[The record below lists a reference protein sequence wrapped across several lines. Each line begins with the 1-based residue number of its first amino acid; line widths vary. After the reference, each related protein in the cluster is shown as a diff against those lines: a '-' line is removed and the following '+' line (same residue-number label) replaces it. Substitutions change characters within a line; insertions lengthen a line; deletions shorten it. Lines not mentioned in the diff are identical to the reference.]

1 MPAQAEFCLL
11 GPLAVRGSGGIVPVP
26 QRRQRAL
33 LAVLLQQPGHAFS
46 AVRLAELLW
55 GPAEPPPSAEA
66 TVRNYVKRLRRAF
79 AVAGLDRIVTAPGGY
94 LIRVEPGE
102 LDIAVMQQ
110 ALAAAH
116 DAARQGDW
124 QQASLHADAAL
135 CQWRGE
141 PLEDVDLP
149 VLATEARRLAE
160 LRLQAQELWAEAG
173 LNLGRHAELLPEL
186 RQLAAA
192 SPLRERLH
200 GLLILAL
207 YRSGRRA
214 DALAAYQ
221 AARGLLV
228 HELGSEP
235 GPELQALHRQVL
247 TDDPVLSA
255 PARLTDLPTTRGEA
269 PRQLP
274 AAVGGFTGR
283 TAELAALT
291 QLAGHAGVGAQAMV
305 ISAIGGTAGVGKTAL
320 AIRWAHQVAA
330 LFPDGQL
337 YVNLRGYDP
346 AQPMTPAEALAGFL
360 AALGVPGPQIPPDL
374 DGRTAAYRSA
384 LAGRRALIV
393 LDNARDTEQVR
404 SLLPGESGCL
414 VLVTS
419 RDALAGLVA
428 RDGARRVLLD
438 VLSPG
443 DAVALLRELIGP
455 RVEAEPEA
463 AARLADSCC
472 QLPLAL
478 RVAAELAA
486 ARPEL
491 ALATLAAE
499 LDGQGWLDALE
510 AGGDPATAVRAV
522 FSWSC
527 SYLSAGAAR
536 AFRLAALHP
545 GADFDAHAVAALTGT
560 SYQEASRALA
570 ELVRA
575 SLIQQAGT
583 GRFSMHDLLRAYAAE
598 LATAQDTDSDRRVA
612 LTRLLDH
619 YLYTARGVAAALFP
633 VDTPALDN
641 APGGLVFADTH
652 AARAWMDAEH
662 ANLTAVGAYAGDHG
676 WPGHAISLSNSLFRY
691 LEAGGFLADALLIHR
706 AAATA
711 ATLAGDRAAEAGAM
725 HNIGTVY
732 VTLGRYGEAEQHL
745 EYALGLSHEVADRL
759 NELRVLLNLSQL
771 YLFNGEYSNAAV
783 SCDQALKLSRAIGD
797 QAREARSLLNLG
809 RLAIR
814 QGRYREAAT
823 WLLEAGEV
831 SRRAGD
837 LVCLIFSLFSLGE
850 AEVRHGR
857 CRQARGHLAEA
868 RTTARQ
874 AGHTLAEAR
883 ITGILGFADLREG
896 HYQRAAQQL
905 QEALA
910 ECHAAGT
917 AAAEADV
924 LCWLGELNLRLGLP
938 AQAAGQ
944 YQRALDIYL
953 EAPEPTGE
961 TDARNGLGEAAL
973 AQGELQVARAQ
984 HEAALAIASKISPH
998 QQARAHDGLGDVS
1011 AAEGNTAEAGGHW
1024 RDALDLYVQMEVP
1037 EAGRVRAKLDV
1048 MDKALSDRSHLPLLA
1063 RITGP
1068 ETARNE

>member
-1 MPAQAEFCLL
+1 VQ
-11 GPLAVRGSGGIVPVP
+11 
-26 QRRQRAL
+26 
-33 LAVLLQQPGHAFS
+33 
-46 AVRLAELLW
+46 
-55 GPAEPPPSAEA
+55 
-66 TVRNYVKRLRRAF
+66 
-79 AVAGLDRIVTAPGGY
+79 
-94 LIRVEPGE
+94 PGE
-102 LDIAVMQQ
+102 LDITVMQQ

-124 QQASLHADAAL
+124 QQASRHADAAL
-135 CQWRGE
+135 CLWRGE

-149 VLATEARRLAE
+149 VLATEAGRLAE

-173 LNLGRHAELLPEL
+173 LNLGRDAELLPEL

-228 HELGSEP
+228 DELGSEP

-247 TDDPVLSA
+247 TDDPALTAPAPATGGLMDLSA
-255 PARLTDLPTTRGEA
+255 TREA

-283 TAELAALT
+283 AAELTALT
-291 QLAGHAGVGAQAMV
+291 QLAGPAGASAQAMV

-320 AIRWAHQVAA
+320 AIRWAHQVAGQ
-330 LFPDGQL
+330 FPDGQL

-346 AQPMTPAEALAGFL
+346 AQPMSPAEALAGFL

-443 DAVALLRELIGP
+443 DAVALLRELIGQ
-455 RVEAEPEA
+455 RVDAEPDA

-527 SYLSAGAAR
+527 SHLSAAAAR

-545 GADFDAHAVAALTGT
+545 GADFDACAVAALTGT
-560 SYQEASRALA
+560 SYQEAIRALA

-575 SLIQQAGT
+575 SLIQQADT
-583 GRFSMHDLLRAYAAE
+583 GRYSMHDLLRAYAAE
-598 LATAQDTDSDRRVA
+598 LAAAQDTDSDRRDA

-633 VDTPALDN
+633 VDTPALDSV
-641 APGGLVFADTH
+641 PGGARGLIFTDPA

-662 ANLTAVGAYAGDHG
+662 ANLTAVGAYAGEHG

-745 EYALGLSHEVADRL
+745 EYALGLSHEVGDRL

-771 YLFNGEYSNAAV
+771 YLFNGDYSNAAV
-783 SCDQALKLSRAIGD
+783 SCEQALKLSRTIGD

-823 WLLEAGEV
+823 WLLEAGDV
-831 SRRAGD
+831 SRQAGD
-837 LVCLIFSLFSLGE
+837 RVCLIFSLFSLGE

-857 CRQARGHLAEA
+857 CRQAREHLEEA

-896 HYQRAAQQL
+896 EYQRAAQQL

-924 LCWLGELNLRLGLP
+924 LCWLGELNLRLGYP
-938 AQAAGQ
+938 ARAAGQ

-984 HEAALAIASKISPH
+984 HEAALAIASKISPY
-998 QQARAHDGLGDVS
+998 QQARAHEGLGAVS
-1011 AAEGNTAEAGGHW
+1011 AAERDAAAAGAHW
-1024 RDALDLYVQMEVP
+1024 HDALDLYVQMEVP
-1037 EAGRVRAKLDV
+1037 EADRVRAKLDT
-1048 MDKALSDRSHLPLLA
+1048 MDKALSDRP
-1063 RITGP
+1063 
-1068 ETARNE
+1068 

>member
-11 GPLAVRGSGGIVPVP
+11 GPLTVRGSGAAVPVP

-33 LAVLLQQPGHAFS
+33 LAVLLLQPGHAFS
-46 AVRLAELLW
+46 AARLAELLW
-55 GPAEPPPSAEA
+55 GPGEPPPSAEA

-79 AVAGLDRIVTAPGGY
+79 AVAGLDRIVTSPGGY

-102 LDIAVMQQ
+102 LDITVMQQ

-124 QQASLHADAAL
+124 QQASHQAGAAL
-135 CQWRGE
+135 RLWRGD
-141 PLEDVDLP
+141 PLADVDLP
-149 VLATEARRLAE
+149 ELAAEAGRLAE
-160 LRLQAQELWAEAG
+160 LRLQAHELRAEAG

-221 AARGLLV
+221 AARDLLV

-235 GPELQALHRQVL
+235 GPELQALHRLVL
-247 TDDPVLSA
+247 SDDPALTAPGPSA
-255 PARLTDLPTTRGEA
+255 AGGPVDMPAGREA

-283 TAELAALT
+283 AAELAALT
-291 QLAGHAGVGAQAMV
+291 GHLSARAGASAQAMV

-320 AIRWAHQVAA
+320 AIRWAHQVAGQ
-330 LFPDGQL
+330 FPDGQL

-346 AQPMTPAEALAGFL
+346 GQPMSPAEALAGFL
-360 AALGVPGPQIPPDL
+360 AALGVPGPQIPADL

-438 VLSPG
+438 VLSPD
-443 DAVALLRELIGP
+443 DAVALLRELIGQ
-455 RVEAEPEA
+455 RVVAEPHA

-491 ALATLAAE
+491 TLATLAAE

-527 SYLSAGAAR
+527 SHLSGGAAR

-545 GADFDAHAVAALTGT
+545 GADFDAHAVAALTET
-560 SYQEASRALA
+560 SHQEAIRALA

-583 GRFSMHDLLRAYAAE
+583 GRCSMHDLLRAYAAE
-598 LATAQDTDSDRRVA
+598 LATAQETDNDRRDA

-619 YLYTARGVAAALFP
+619 YLYTARGVAGALFP
-633 VDTPALDN
+633 VDTPVLDDV
-641 APGGLVFADTH
+641 PGGARGLVFKDTA
-652 AARAWMDAEH
+652 AARAWMDAEQ
-662 ANLTAVGAYAGDHG
+662 ANLIAVGAYAAGHG

-706 AAATA
+706 AAVRA

-745 EYALGLSHEVADRL
+745 EYALGLSHEVGDRH

-771 YLFNGEYSNAAV
+771 YLFNGDYSNAAV
-783 SCDQALKLSRAIGD
+783 SCQRALELSRATGD
-797 QAREARSLLNLG
+797 QAREARSLLLLG

-814 QGRYREAAT
+814 QGRYRQAVT

-831 SRRAGD
+831 SRQAGD
-837 LVCLIFSLFSLGE
+837 RVCLLFSLFSLGE
-850 AEVRHGR
+850 AEVRYGH
-857 CRQARGHLAEA
+857 CRPARGHLQEA

-896 HYQRAAQQL
+896 HYRRAAQLL

-910 ECHAAGT
+910 ECQQTGT

-924 LCWLGELNLRLGLP
+924 LCWLGELNLRLGHP
-938 AQAAGQ
+938 AQAAAQ
-944 YQRALDIYL
+944 YQRALDIYRA
-953 EAPEPTGE
+953 APEPSGE

-984 HEAALAIASKISPH
+984 HEAALAIARSISPH

-1011 AAEGNTAEAGGHW
+1011 AAEGDAAGAGAHW
-1024 RDALDLYVQMEVP
+1024 HDALDLYVQMEVP
-1037 EAGRVRAKLDV
+1037 EAERVRAKLDA
-1048 MDKALSDRSHLPLLA
+1048 MDKAQALRGAPH
-1063 RITGP
+1063 
-1068 ETARNE
+1068 